1 MSGDTMTA
9 SRGPELE
16 PAEGAEI
23 QRVAQLFGGPKVL
36 RHKLRDP
43 FDAHEALKEGLPGA
57 AVTHLIGQVH
67 NILGVP
73 DDVLHAAIGMSV
85 RTVQRLKRT
94 PRKRLSRAQS
104 GQVWN
109 FARILA
115 KATDVLGSREAAEQ
129 WLARPA
135 MALDRRQPIE
145 LLGTAAGIQLVEDLL
160 GRIEYGVYT

>member
-1 MSGDTMTA
+1 
-9 SRGPELE
+9 
-16 PAEGAEI
+16 
-23 QRVAQLFGGPKVL
+23 
-36 RHKLRDP
+36 
-43 FDAHEALKEGLPGA
+43 
-57 AVTHLIGQVH
+57 VTHLIGQVH